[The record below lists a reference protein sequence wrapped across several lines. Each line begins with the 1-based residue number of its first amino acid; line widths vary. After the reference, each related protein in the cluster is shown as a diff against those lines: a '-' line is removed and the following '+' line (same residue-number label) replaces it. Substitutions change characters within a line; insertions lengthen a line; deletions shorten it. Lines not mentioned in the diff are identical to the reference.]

1 MIPTR
6 LFQQYNNQRVVA
18 VTHKHNSFEIVC
30 SDLTIHSIAFN
41 GLYVHPYLIF
51 TSNNTGSSIQI
62 HQSELPSP
70 KELLNIVELFERNKF
85 VLTKSL
91 FFASFLT
98 NKFSWENCF
107 PAQVTNLQYS
117 PRCKEFVEHYII
129 SVSDVVAVSRYT
141 IDLGE

>member
-30 SDLTIHSIAFN
+30 SDLKIHPITYN

-51 TSNNTGSSIQI
+51 GTDNTGAAKQIQ
-62 HQSELPSP
+62 QSELPSP

-98 NKFSWENCF
+98 NKFSWENCHS
-107 PAQVTNLQYS
+107 AQVTNLQYS
-117 PRCKEFVEHYII
+117 PRCKEFIESYIT
-129 SVSDVVAVSRYT
+129 VSDVVAVSRY
-141 IDLGE
+141 IINLGE